1 MTAHRYWRLFIAD
14 NFEPS
19 GANRY
24 YTSLTELEMFTT
36 VGGSNVCTGGT
47 AIASSDYTGDGWSMN
62 NAFDV
67 AKNVDIGWAANN
79 VAPPAWIG
87 YDFGAGNEKDVVQYS
102 FTVRSS
108 AGSMTQ
114 SPRIF
119 TLQYSDDGIEWF
131 SSDGTVIKS
140 TLWNA
145 NESLTRTTSMHFSAT
160 KRFTPVV
167 RQFDSSTASI
177 YAAQN
182 CFKGDS
188 DISGTIRVDGDEI
201 ENAVVHLKDA
211 ATGLHLRS
219 TLTNVLGDY
228 EFKNL
233 RRDKLYDVVAEDPL
247 KEWEKVVSSRRTP
260 LFEFKMRPKMHD
272 GAHVYIPYMM
282 GIHHPSFSNVKSLLQ
297 GAGADGSTTIT
308 DDTGRSWTQVGN
320 LQVDDSLG
328 VNLLLSD
335 GANDRAST
343 PYEYA
348 DFNWWTSD
356 FTIEAWVQASSWTNW
371 GSTTSSALVGNYA
384 YDGGTNYWSFGP
396 LTNGKL
402 GFYYYNGSSVPNSFG
417 TIPTGEIVHIAMTY
431 SGGNI
436 YLGIN
441 GEVSQPIAVSGT
453 PQSSN
458 AYPLGIGQHNG
469 SHCPGYFAIRISRE
483 ALYKHAYE
491 VPELNVPSS

>member
-1 MTAHRYWRLFIAD
+1 MAAHRFWRLFI
-14 NFEPS
+14 
-19 GANRY
+19 
-24 YTSLTELEMFTT
+24 YTPNDPGLTVSTICELEMFDA
-36 VGGSNVCTGGT
+36 VGGANVCTSGT
-47 AIASSDYTGDGWSMN
+47 AISSSDHPAPWTRDKAFNGVKTGDE
-62 NAFDV
+62 
-67 AKNVDIGWAANN
+67 GWASGVNQQYN
-79 VAPPAWIG
+79 CWIG
-87 YDFGAGNEKDVVQYS
+87 YDFGAGNAKDVVEFAIIS
-102 FTVRSS
+102 
-108 AGSMTQ
+108 
-114 SPRIF
+114 RINSLGQTPKDF
-119 TLQYSDDGIEWF
+119 ELQYSDDGYFW
-131 SSDGTVIKS
+131 SLGTRINNQ
-140 TLWNA
+140 TGWTA
-145 NESLTRTTSMHFSAT
+145 NETRVFSYADAPLPEVRIISHFKSYHEPRFEIHNLPPTTIRSAFVGEGKVSGRITVGGSIANNALVRLIHSNSGVVVQETTS
-160 KRFTPVV
+160 
-167 RQFDSSTASI
+167 
-177 YAAQN
+177 
-182 CFKGDS
+182 
-188 DISGTIRVDGDEI
+188 
-201 ENAVVHLKDA
+201 
-211 ATGLHLRS
+211 
-219 TLTNVLGDY
+219 NVLGMY
-228 EFKNL
+228 EFNNVKL
-233 RRDKLYDVVAEDPL
+233 DELYDVVAEDPL

-272 GAHVYIPYMM
+272 GAHVYIPYMA
-282 GIHHPSFSNVKSLLQ
+282 GIHHPTFSNVKSLLQ

-343 PYEYA
+343 TYVYE

-384 YDGGTNYWSFGP
+384 HDAGTNYWSFGP

-458 AYPLGIGQHNG
+458 SYPLGIGQHNG

-483 ALYKHAYE
+483 ALYKYAYE

>member
-14 NFEPS
+14 NFEPY

-47 AIASSDYTGDGWSMN
+47 AIASSDFTGSGWSMN
-62 NAFDV
+62 NAFDG

-87 YDFGAGNEKDVVQYS
+87 YDFGAGNEKDIVQYS
-102 FTVRSS
+102 FTVRSH

-131 SSDGTVIKS
+131 SSDGAVIKS

-145 NESLTRTTSMHFSAT
+145 NESLTKTTSMHFSAT

-188 DISGTIRVDGDEI
+188 DISGTIRVEGDEI

-211 ATGLHLRS
+211 TTGLHLRS

-260 LFEFKMRPKMHD
+260 FTIAKIKAKIYD
-272 GAHVYIPYMM
+272 GARAIANLVRESWGILQSWTPTTTNSGWNNYTLRCVWPNTITASKVRVTFSSGPTACAVSAAYIGNKSGAY
-282 GIHHPSFSNVKSLLQ
+282 GISSPSSILVGGLSTFTIPSNSDVVSDELTIALTGDIVLSCHLNSGDVDQNTSVSGMKCYYRS
-297 GAGADGSTTIT
+297 GNDASNTSPVSYDDAGA
-308 DDTGRSWTQVGN
+308 N
-320 LQVDDSLG
+320 
-328 VNLLLSD
+328 
-335 GANDRAST
+335 
-343 PYEYA
+343 
-348 DFNWWTSD
+348 
-356 FTIEAWVQASSWTNW
+356 
-371 GSTTSSALVGNYA
+371 
-384 YDGGTNYWSFGP
+384 
-396 LTNGKL
+396 
-402 GFYYYNGSSVPNSFG
+402 
-417 TIPTGEIVHIAMTY
+417 
-431 SGGNI
+431 
-436 YLGIN
+436 
-441 GEVSQPIAVSGT
+441 
-453 PQSSN
+453 
-458 AYPLGIGQHNG
+458 
-469 SHCPGYFAIRISRE
+469 GYFLTKIEIFGE
-483 ALYKHAYE
+483 Q
-491 VPELNVPSS
+491 